1 MIKQKLFMKKKVD
14 FDRDLKGPDT
24 YEFFNEISKECQ
36 KMYIGLMKWQLYL
49 LMLIAI
55 ISLFPVVEKWP
66 EWVEQVKQVTLV
78 VSLVAVLILMIV
90 QYSKNYMEGWQ
101 KSRFLAESILSNTWL
116 LFFKHEKYDLPFNDA
131 IETFHKRIKEM
142 KEEIDVKQFLSF
154 AKKPNIDH
162 DVPMWV
168 KENFDVSMSDK
179 KEFYLKY
186 RLRDQMN
193 WYYKKASYNK
203 RNSTNY
209 FIGALIAMGIG
220 LVLTILVMINWIPN
234 LSYLSFFTT
243 VAASV
248 FSWKQTKRFDELKTT
263 YSVSSDELDDFK
275 KTLLLEK
282 SEEEVKEIIFDTEKA
297 ISREHKLWFSKV
309 FE

>member
-1 MIKQKLFMKKKVD
+1 MKRKVD

-24 YEFFNEISKECQ
+24 YEFLNEISKECQ
-36 KMYIGLMKWQLYL
+36 RMYIGLMKWQLYL
-49 LMLIAI
+49 LMLIAV
-55 ISLFPVVEKWP
+55 ISLFPLVKQWP
-66 EWVEQVKQVTLV
+66 NWIEQVKQVTLV
-78 VSLVAVLILMIV
+78 VSLVVVLLLMII
-90 QYSKNYMEGWQ
+90 QFSKNYMEGWQ

-116 LFFKHEKYDLPFNDA
+116 LFFKHEKYDLPFNEA

-142 KEEIDVKQFLSF
+142 KEEIDVKQFLGF
-154 AKKPNIDH
+154 AEKPNIDN
-162 DVPMWV
+162 DVPIWV
-168 KENFDVSMSDK
+168 KENFDVSMNDK

-203 RNSTNY
+203 RNSTY
-209 FIGALIAMGIG
+209 CFIGALIAMGIG

-243 VAASV
+243 VAASI

-275 KTLLLEK
+275 KTLLLDKAED
-282 SEEEVKEIIFDTEKA
+282 EVKEIIFDTEKA

>member
-1 MIKQKLFMKKKVD
+1 
-14 FDRDLKGPDT
+14 
-24 YEFFNEISKECQ
+24 
-36 KMYIGLMKWQLYL
+36 MYIGLMKWQLYL
-49 LMLIAI
+49 LVLIAV
-55 ISLFPVVEKWP
+55 ISLFPLVEQWPKWI
-66 EWVEQVKQVTLV
+66 EQVKQVTLI
-78 VSLVAVLILMIV
+78 VSLLVVLLLMII

-116 LFFKHEKYDLPFNDA
+116 LFFKHEKYDLPFNEA

-142 KEEIDVKQFLSF
+142 KDEIDVKQFLSF
-154 AKKPNIDH
+154 AEKPNKDH
-162 DVPMWV
+162 DVPIWV

-186 RLRDQMN
+186 RLRDQIN

-203 RNSTNY
+203 QNSTYY

-220 LVLTILVMINWIPN
+220 LVLTIFVMINWIPN

-243 VAASV
+243 VAASI

-275 KTLLLEK
+275 KTLLLDKAED
-282 SEEEVKEIIFDTEKA
+282 EVKEIIFDTEKA
-297 ISREHKLWFSKV
+297 ISREHKLWFSKI

>member
-1 MIKQKLFMKKKVD
+1 MKRKID
-14 FDRDLKGPDT
+14 FDRELKGPDS
-24 YEFFNEISKECQ
+24 YEFYNEISKKCQ
-36 KMYIGLMKWQLYL
+36 RMYIGLMKWQLYF

-55 ISLFPVVEKWP
+55 ISLFPIVEKWP
-66 EWVEQVKQVTLV
+66 ECVEQLKQIILV
-78 VSLVAVLILMIV
+78 VSIIVVLLLMII

-101 KSRFLAESILSNTWL
+101 KSRFLAESILSNSWL
-116 LFFKHEKYDLPFNDA
+116 LFFKHEKYDLPFNEA

-162 DVPMWV
+162 DVPIWV
-168 KENFDVSMSDK
+168 REKFDVSMNDK

-193 WYYKKASYNK
+193 WYYKKTSYNK
-203 RNSTNY
+203 RNSTY
-209 FIGALIAMGIG
+209 CFIGALIAMGIG
-220 LVLTILVMINWIPN
+220 LILTILVMINWIPN
-234 LSYLSFFTT
+234 MSYLSFFTT
-243 VAASV
+243 VAASI

-275 KTLLLEK
+275 NTLLLNK
-282 SEEEVKEIIFDTEKA
+282 SDEEVKEIIFDTEKA

>member
-1 MIKQKLFMKKKVD
+1 MIIHQIFMKKKVD

-36 KMYIGLMKWQLYL
+36 RMYIGLMKWQLYL
-49 LMLIAI
+49 LMLIAV
-55 ISLFPVVEKWP
+55 ISLFPIVEQWP
-66 EWVEQVKQVTLV
+66 KWVEQVKQITLV
-78 VSLVAVLILMIV
+78 VSLIAVLLLMII

-116 LFFKHEKYDLPFNDA
+116 LFFKHEKYDLPFNEA

-142 KEEIDVKQFLSF
+142 KEEIDIKQFLSF
-154 AKKPNIDH
+154 AKKPNKDN
-162 DVPMWV
+162 DVPNWV
-168 KENFDVSMSDK
+168 KENFDVLMSDK
-179 KEFYLKY
+179 KEFYLKH

-203 RNSTNY
+203 RNSTYY
-209 FIGALIAMGIG
+209 FVGALIAMGIG
-220 LVLTILVMINWIPN
+220 LILTILVMINWIPN

-243 VAASV
+243 VAASI

-275 KTLLLEK
+275 KTLLLDK
-282 SEEEVKEIIFDTEKA
+282 ADEEVKAIIFDTEKA